1 MAGWSFALGPYAFN
15 VVDVV
20 IVSIAFLAAVVGAVR
35 GFAMEFSSRA
45 GFLVGFVIALVF
57 ARLGAA
63 LIIDTF
69 GLAQLWSTL
78 ISFIVFFIVGY
89 ILMMIVGSLLDKT
102 LDTMGL
108 DWLDRL
114 LGLVLGVIEVFVVVA
129 FIIYLLELQKV
140 ADLSAY
146 LDPSVITTKLI
157 KPLTPRGIEFVKGL
171 L

>member
-1 MAGWSFALGPYAFN
+1 MAGWGFALGPYVFN

-45 GFLVGFVIALVF
+45 GFLVGFVIALIF
-57 ARLGAA
+57 ARLGAS
-63 LIIDTF
+63 LVVETF
-69 GLAQLWSTL
+69 DLPLLWATL
-78 ISFIVFFIVGY
+78 ISFTVFFIVGY
-89 ILMMIVGSLLDKT
+89 IIMMIVGSLLDRT
-102 LDTMGL
+102 LEAMGL

-140 ADLSAY
+140 IDVSSY
-146 LDPSVITTKLI
+146 LNPSVITSKLI
-157 KPLTPRGIEFVKGL
+157 KPLTPRGIDLVKGL